1 MGSYTISLLGH
12 LLHHFPFFLNFLQH
26 LDFIPMLKFNY
37 IAIENQLQY
46 VIFMQ
51 LGIKVNISCH

>member
-1 MGSYTISLLGH
+1 MGPYTMNFLGH

-26 LDFIPMLKFNY
+26 FDFMPMLQFNY

-46 VIFMQ
+46 VIFMR